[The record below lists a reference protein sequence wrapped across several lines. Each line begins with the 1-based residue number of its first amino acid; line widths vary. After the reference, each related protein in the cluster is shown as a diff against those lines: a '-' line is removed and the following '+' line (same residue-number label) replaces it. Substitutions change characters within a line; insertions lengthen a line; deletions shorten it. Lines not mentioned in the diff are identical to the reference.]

1 LILKY
6 LSKTGHK
13 KRYAFKNQM
22 NKTDAYDNQIRL
34 LKKKERFLISVS
46 IILSLIII
54 ALIIYSHQQSHKN
67 KEEYPEQKQAVIA
80 PYPEKVHAIIEKLK
94 YSGIEMFVRDDV
106 TLNLDF
112 KNNLWT
118 LNNLHRFDQAGNL
131 ILENGTNGTCGELAA
146 YAYEKI
152 KPLFGDRY
160 EIKFVKSAQSGFFL
174 SSRDSHITL
183 YIKEKSSNP
192 SSEKV
197 FIIDPSFHRYGHI
210 SEFEDYLFTD
220 SMESLPFIEKKE
232 TSADIQ
238 IHSALPLFIGGDYL
252 LGFAVERNNGV
263 FDKQNFILALI
274 LTKKYKFSGRY
285 LFAIRNNNG
294 KAEKFENRML
304 IKHVLSKK
312 EYEGLVAKIM
322 LFFKE
327 LTR

>member
-1 LILKY
+1 
-6 LSKTGHK
+6 
-13 KRYAFKNQM
+13 M
-22 NKTDAYDNQIRL
+22 NKTDTYDKQIRL

-46 IILSLIII
+46 IILSLVII
-54 ALIIYSHQQSHKN
+54 ALIIYYHQGSNKN
-67 KEEYPEQKQAVIA
+67 KEEVPEQKQAVIV
-80 PYPEKVHAIIEKLK
+80 PYSEKVHAIIKNLK

-112 KNNLWT
+112 ANKLWS
-118 LNNLHRFDQAGNL
+118 LNNLHRFDQSGNL

-146 YAYEKI
+146 YAYEKV

-183 YIKEKSSNP
+183 YIKEKDTDP
-192 SSEKV
+192 LSEKV

-220 SMESLPFIEKKE
+220 SMASLPFIDKQE

-252 LGFAVERNNGV
+252 LGFAVESNDGV
-263 FDKQNFILALI
+263 FDKKNFILALI

-294 KAEKFENRML
+294 KVEKFENKML
-304 IKHVLSKK
+304 IKHVLNEK
-312 EYEGLVAKIM
+312 EYEGLVAKIIF
-322 LFFKE
+322 FFKE